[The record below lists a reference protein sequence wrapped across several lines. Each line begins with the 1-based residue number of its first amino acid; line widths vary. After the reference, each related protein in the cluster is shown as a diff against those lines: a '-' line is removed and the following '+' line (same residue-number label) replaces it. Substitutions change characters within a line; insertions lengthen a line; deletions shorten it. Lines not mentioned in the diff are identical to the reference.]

1 MPENVS
7 PQPAS
12 EEHTIVLDGR
22 TVPVEPGEL
31 VIAAAERAGV
41 FIPRFCY
48 HPRMEPVGMCRMCLV
63 EISGPRGFSVQP
75 SCFVKVADGMEVRTN
90 SEAAKKAQEGV
101 LEFLLVNHPLDCPVC
116 DKGGECP
123 LQDETLAY
131 GPGESRFV
139 EEKRHWPKPI
149 PISPLIYLDRERCI
163 QCARCTRFASEIA
176 GDPDIDFFGR
186 GDRIEVAIA
195 PEREF
200 TSYFSGNIAQI
211 CPVGALTAKPYRF
224 KARPWDL
231 DQVESSCQSCALH
244 CRMAVQASFDRVV
257 RNLGI
262 DSDPLNQGWLCDKG
276 RFNFEGLLSDARI
289 TAPLV
294 RKEGEQVEVTWP
306 EALERAAEGLRQALA
321 KGGPTSVGFI
331 GGAHMPNED
340 AYAWVKLAKGLIGT
354 DNVDAQLGDGLPA
367 ELLLGAK
374 RATIDE
380 ACSASAVVVMAQDL
394 REELPILWLRLR
406 LAALKQGLK
415 VIQLSPAPTSM
426 DAWATH
432 SIRYRPGELS
442 SAVSELT
449 GQGSMA
455 KVLSEA
461 GEGKGQ
467 GVVVILG
474 RANLAQDEMLEAAA
488 ALELLK
494 ALPEAKVLPALR
506 RGNVMG
512 ALDMGMA
519 PGLAP
524 GRVALPIGAGQPE
537 AGQQEA
543 AQSAAGSL
551 GSGAGSLG
559 SGAGSLGSHWPQIPS
574 KGGLGTRDMLQA
586 AARGEIT
593 TLVLLGADP
602 LSDFPDRQLARD
614 ALGCVENL
622 ICVDGFS
629 NGSNVQA
636 DVVLPSALWAE
647 RPGSATN
654 IEGRVS
660 RLAQKVTAP
669 GMAWPEWMIAAE
681 LASAME
687 LDLGASSIGELTDE
701 IERVAPLYAGVTQ
714 GALDAPGARDGILVP
729 LSASSSRVTIRR
741 VLPVDPIALP
751 GVESVEAQGAPA
763 RAGQVRAMTA
773 IGDTSRPAS
782 EPTTVPLPVE
792 LEAPHVEKLDQY
804 SFRLLVLRRLF
815 DKGSWV
821 ANSPSLLPLI
831 PRALAMM
838 APSDIERLGVAKGQR
853 VRIRSA
859 RGSIELEAVAVNGIP
874 SQVVAVALGTKQADD
889 LLELVDA
896 ARPVTDV
903 VVETL

>member
-1 MPENVS
+1 MPENVA
-7 PQPAS
+7 PQEANQ
-12 EEHTIVLDGR
+12 EHSIVLDGR

-75 SCFVKVADGMEVRTN
+75 SCFVQVADGMEVRTN

-195 PEREF
+195 TERDF
-200 TSYFSGNIAQI
+200 TSYFSGNIVQI

-231 DQVESSCQSCALH
+231 DQVESSCQTCALH

-276 RFNFEGLLSDARI
+276 RFNFEGLVSDARV

-321 KGGPTSVGFI
+321 KGGPSSIGFI

-354 DNVDAQLGDGLPA
+354 DNVDAQVGDGLPA
-367 ELLLGAK
+367 QLLLGTK

-426 DAWATH
+426 DQWATH
-432 SIRYRPGELS
+432 SVQYRPGEL
-442 SAVSELT
+442 VSTVEGLV
-449 GQGSMA
+449 GQGPVA

-461 GEGKGQ
+461 GGGTGQ
-467 GVVVILG
+467 GIVVILG

-488 ALELLK
+488 ALKLLK
-494 ALPEAKVLPALR
+494 ALPDAKVLPALR

-512 ALDMGMA
+512 ALDMGMS

-524 GRVALPIGAGQPE
+524 GRVPLPIGSSQSQLGVLSAHWPVMPSREGLSTKGMLEAAGQ
-537 AGQQEA
+537 
-543 AQSAAGSL
+543 
-551 GSGAGSLG
+551 
-559 SGAGSLGSHWPQIPS
+559 
-574 KGGLGTRDMLQA
+574 
-586 AARGEIT
+586 GEIT

-602 LSDFPDRQLARD
+602 LFDFPDRQLARD

-622 ICVDGFS
+622 ICIDGFS
-629 NGSNVQA
+629 NASNLQA

-647 RPGSATN
+647 RSGSATN

-714 GALDAPGARDGILVP
+714 GALDSPGARDGILVP
-729 LSASSSRVTIRR
+729 LSASSSRVSIRR

-751 GVESVEAQGAPA
+751 GVESVEVQGAPA
-763 RAGQVRAMTA
+763 RAGQVRATTA
-773 IGDTSRPAS
+773 VSDTPKDASQPA
-782 EPTTVPLPVE
+782 TVLLPDEFTV
-792 LEAPHVEKLDQY
+792 PHVEKLDQY
-804 SFRLLVLRRLF
+804 SFRLLVSRKLF

-821 ANSPSLLPLI
+821 SNSPSLLSLI
-831 PRALAMM
+831 PRAVAMM
-838 APSDIERLGVAKGQR
+838 APSDVERLGLAKGQR

-859 RGSIELEAVAVNGIP
+859 RGSIELEAVAVSGIP
-874 SQVVAVALGTKQADD
+874 SQVVAVVMGAKQGDD
-889 LLELVDA
+889 LLELVDV